1 MQWDGQAACCGVP
14 ACCLA
19 GLDYGLDAGGA
30 RAPGR
35 PAHAKYLLLSQGLQ
49 QRSLRRK
56 RVRGVPGHA
65 LGAVVLVV
73 LVGGV
78 GVRAEAK
85 GGGVLAE
92 VLEGVDAHQP
102 GGRHAPPREVLLCGE
117 EAVAEDGQQDLGLG
131 HHPVGDEIGLDVAAA
146 HVPECQARGF
156 EVAHEVLPPRRDE
169 RDVPLQWKFVL
180 LMLRLHP
187 VVLRP

>member
-19 GLDYGLDAGGA
+19 GLHYGLDAGGA

-35 PAHAKYLLLSQGLQ
+35 PAHAKYLLLGQGLQ

-78 GVRAEAK
+78 GVRAKAE

-102 GGRHAPPREVLLCGE
+102 RGGHAPPREVLLCGE
-117 EAVAEDGQQDLGLG
+117 EAVAEDGQQDLGFG
-131 HHPVGDEIGLDVAAA
+131 HHLEERLNRLNIATQPGVHKAGVD
-146 HVPECQARGF
+146 ARGPPL
-156 EVAHEVLPPRRDE
+156 VLNALILTAPWYSKD
-169 RDVPLQWKFVL
+169 
-180 LMLRLHP
+180 
-187 VVLRP
+187 